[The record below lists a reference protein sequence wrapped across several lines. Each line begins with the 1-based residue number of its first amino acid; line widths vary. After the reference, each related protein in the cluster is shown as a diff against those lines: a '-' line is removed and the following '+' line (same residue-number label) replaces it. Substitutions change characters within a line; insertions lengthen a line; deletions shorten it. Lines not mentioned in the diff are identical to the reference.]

1 MNEQIEEIL
10 RGAYDLHVHAAPDG
24 KQQRRMDALEVA
36 RCAYEAEMGGF
47 VLKSHDYNTA
57 PLTYALN
64 QMYPGLSVFGAIAL
78 NRSVGGINPDAVQV
92 AADLGAQVVWMP
104 TFTADFWQRGRGGEG
119 IRVADGDE
127 GNLCDGVHE
136 VLEIIAAADMT
147 LASGHISPTEA
158 IALFKA
164 ARAQG
169 VQRMIA
175 THPDGVAT
183 LEEQQ
188 KMIAL
193 GAYPEY
199 TFLACMPSR
208 ARRTPQQFVETIRS
222 LGVSNCIVTTD
233 FGQWQNPPPAEGM
246 RMAIAA
252 LLDAGMTSDEVTT
265 LVKGNTAQLVGAG

>member
-10 RGAYDLHVHAAPDG
+10 CGAYDLHVHAAPDG
-24 KQQRRMDALEVA
+24 RQQRRMDALEVA

-119 IRVADGDE
+119 IRVADDE

-147 LASGHISPTEA
+147 LASGHISPAES

-193 GAYPEY
+193 GAYQEY

-208 ARRTPQQFVETIRS
+208 ARRTPQQFVETMRS

>member
-10 RGAYDLHVHAAPDG
+10 CGAYDLHVHAAPDG

-64 QMYPGLSVFGAIAL
+64 QMYPGLSAFGAIAL

-104 TFTADFWQRGRGGEG
+104 TFTADFRQRGRDSEG
-119 IRVADGDE
+119 IRVADDD

-147 LASGHISPTEA
+147 LASGHISPAEA

-193 GAYPEY
+193 GAYAEY

-208 ARRTPQQFVETIRS
+208 ARRTPQQFVEMIRS
-222 LGVSNCIVTTD
+222 LGVGNCIVTTD

>member
-104 TFTADFWQRGRGGEG
+104 TFTADFRQRGRDSEG
-119 IRVADGDE
+119 IRVADDD

-147 LASGHISPTEA
+147 LASGHISPAEA

-193 GAYPEY
+193 GAYAEY

-208 ARRTPQQFVETIRS
+208 ARRTPQQFVEMIRS
-222 LGVSNCIVTTD
+222 LGVGNCIVTTD

-252 LLDAGMTSDEVTT
+252 LLDAGMTSDEVTI

>member
-92 AADLGAQVVWMP
+92 ACDLGAQVVWMP

-119 IRVADGDE
+119 IRVADDD

>member
-24 KQQRRMDALEVA
+24 RQQRRMDALEVA

-119 IRVADGDE
+119 IRVADDE

-147 LASGHISPTEA
+147 LASGHISPAEA

-169 VQRMIA
+169 VQRMIT

>member
-24 KQQRRMDALEVA
+24 RQQRRMDALEVA

-78 NRSVGGINPDAVQV
+78 NRSVGGINPNAVQV

-104 TFTADFWQRGRGGEG
+104 TFTADFWQRERGGEG
-119 IRVADGDE
+119 IRVADDD

-147 LASGHISPTEA
+147 LASGHISPAEA

-169 VQRMIA
+169 VQRMIT

-199 TFLACMPSR
+199 TFLACMPSL